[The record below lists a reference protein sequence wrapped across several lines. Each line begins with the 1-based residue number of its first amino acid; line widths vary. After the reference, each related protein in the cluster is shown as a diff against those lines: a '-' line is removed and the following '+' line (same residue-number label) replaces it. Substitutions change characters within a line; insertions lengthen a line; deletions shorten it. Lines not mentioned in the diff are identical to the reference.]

1 MKSKKKVLIIA
12 YACEPNKSSE
22 PGVGWNFVKEISS
35 FIDVTVLTRA
45 NNKNSIELKE
55 NNDIN
60 FMYYDLPASLQRIK
74 KKIPFGLQIYYLFWQ
89 IFAYKKVKEIVK
101 NENFD
106 LLHHLTFGVTK
117 NIPPI
122 QYFNI
127 PFILGPAGGGD
138 TIPYSFLKKMGPLAI
153 VNEAIYKFL
162 HFKSYYLSINTYHA
176 KKKLSAIIF
185 RTSSSMDNF
194 PMQNKSKKHLI
205 SESAFT
211 FDTNYEYS
219 KKNSENFLKVVC
231 VGRLMKAKGYEY
243 ALKGFD
249 FFIKNGGIGS
259 LTLIGDG
266 DEKNSLMQYIKDNN
280 LSSYVKFKGFIPNE
294 EVVNELKTSHVLV
307 HPSFREGGSWA
318 IMESMFYGNPVICFN
333 TSGPKDMVTSDTGVL
348 IDLVNPNK
356 SIIDIG
362 NGLILLQ
369 SNKELYHNKSL
380 NSSSRIKNEYNW
392 AKRNIQIKKV
402 YDLVLN
408 NKC

>member
-1 MKSKKKVLIIA
+1 MKSRKKVLIIA

-35 FIDVTVLTRA
+35 FIEVTVLTRA
-45 NNKNSIELKE
+45 NNRNAIELEE

-60 FMYYDLPASLQRIK
+60 FVYYDLPAFLQKIK
-74 KKIPFGLQIYYLFWQ
+74 KKVPFGLQLYYNFWQ

-106 LLHHLTFGVTK
+106 LLHHLTFAVTK

-138 TIPYSFLKKMGPLAI
+138 TIPYSFVKKMGPLAI
-153 VNEAIYKFL
+153 LNEVIYKFL
-162 HFKSYYLSINTYHA
+162 HFKSYYLSINTHRS
-176 KKKLSAIIF
+176 KEKLSAIIF
-185 RTSSSMDNF
+185 RTSSSLHNF

-205 SESAFT
+205 SETAFT
-211 FDTNYEYS
+211 FDTNYEDS

-243 ALKGFD
+243 ALKGFN

-266 DEKNSLMQYIKDNN
+266 DEKNSLMHYVKDNN
-280 LSSYVKFKGFIPNE
+280 LSSYINFKGHITNE
-294 EVVNELKTSHVLV
+294 EVINELKSSHVLV

-348 IDLVNPNK
+348 IDLVSPNK

-362 NGLILLQ
+362 NSLISLQ
-369 SNKELYHNKSL
+369 NNKELYHKKSF

-392 AKRNIQIKKV
+392 DKRNIQIKKV

-408 NKC
+408 K